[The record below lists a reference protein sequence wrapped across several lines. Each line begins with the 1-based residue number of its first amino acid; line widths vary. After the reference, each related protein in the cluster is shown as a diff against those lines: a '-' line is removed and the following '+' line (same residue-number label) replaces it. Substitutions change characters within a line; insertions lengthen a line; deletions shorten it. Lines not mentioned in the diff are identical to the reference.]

1 MNILF
6 VTPYLPYPPI
16 SGGRIQT
23 FLRLLYLKKKGHTVF
38 LLTFAKSEEEVHI
51 LELKDILDDVCAV
64 VPRSDFMKTRYLF
77 RKSLLYE
84 IFTYDRRF
92 DEALKGYV
100 HGRNVDIAVFEGLGI
115 AHYRDVVSGI
125 PSILYEHNVEHE
137 LVDQLAAMRK
147 SFSEILKGNWDE
159 KVQDLY
165 LCLFGRR
172 EKSLV
177 RRLELRSL
185 REFDLS
191 ITCSHRDAVI
201 LNGDSNDAC
210 QVTIPWCVEIPS
222 KWHRPEKKNQ
232 YDLVFVG
239 SMHWEPNRDAVLWF
253 TKEVFPLIREK
264 MKNVRLLIGG
274 SYMSNGMHALDNKRD
289 IIVTGFVPDTS
300 KFLIDADIFVAP
312 IRFGGGVKV
321 KIIDAMS
328 YGVPVI
334 TTTKGAEGLEA
345 RHGEHFLIADSPK
358 EFVENIR
365 LLIENVELRRSLGI
379 KAREYVLEHHDI
391 NRGIELLEEYLL
403 RVCTG
408 GRIT

>member
-1 MNILF
+1 
-6 VTPYLPYPPI
+6 
-16 SGGRIQT
+16 
-23 FLRLLYLKKKGHTVF
+23 
-38 LLTFAKSEEEVHI
+38 
-51 LELKDILDDVCAV
+51 
-64 VPRSDFMKTRYLF
+64 
-77 RKSLLYE
+77 
-84 IFTYDRRF
+84 
-92 DEALKGYV
+92 
-100 HGRNVDIAVFEGLGI
+100 
-115 AHYRDVVSGI
+115 
-125 PSILYEHNVEHE
+125 
-137 LVDQLAAMRK
+137 
-147 SFSEILKGNWDE
+147 
-159 KVQDLY
+159 
-165 LCLFGRR
+165 
-172 EKSLV
+172 
-177 RRLELRSL
+177 
-185 REFDLS
+185 
-191 ITCSHRDAVI
+191 
-201 LNGDSNDAC
+201 
-210 QVTIPWCVEIPS
+210 
-222 KWHRPEKKNQ
+222 
-232 YDLVFVG
+232 
-239 SMHWEPNRDAVLWF
+239 
-253 TKEVFPLIREK
+253 
-264 MKNVRLLIGG
+264 
-274 SYMSNGMHALDNKRD
+274 MSNGMHALDNKRD